1 MATLTPERPATIE
14 RPLEV
19 ESIHESDRPIEEQ
32 DNKSPGFWVRVAG
45 ALRSYPDRYAQYNFT
60 TGYWNQ
66 FRI

>member
-1 MATLTPERPATIE
+1 MATLTTERPATIE

-19 ESIHESDRPIEEQ
+19 ESIPEIYWPVEEQ
-32 DNKSPGFWVRVAG
+32 DNESPGFRGRVAG
-45 ALRSYPDRYAQYNFT
+45 ALRSYPDRYAQYKFT